1 MKIMCIEAKFR
12 GWDIGKIQ
20 IGSNNRQNELI
31 SLRKGKKGDLWFH
44 AQEIAGRHVV
54 LKSSNA
60 FMDDKDI
67 QLAADLASFFSRAR
81 GSKLVPVI
89 MVPIENL
96 QRISGALPGT
106 VRHKGGKVLWGKAER
121 AIQSTL

>member
-1 MKIMCIEAKFR
+1 
-12 GWDIGKIQ
+12 
-20 IGSNNRQNELI
+20 
-31 SLRKGKKGDLWFH
+31 
-44 AQEIAGRHVV
+44 
-54 LKSSNA
+54 
-60 FMDDKDI
+60 MDDQDI

-106 VRHKGGKVLWGKAER
+106 VRHRGGKVLWGKPER
-121 AIQSTL
+121 AEKYFDTK